1 MGLYYVND
9 HLFTE
14 EVLSESHWPQNNDE
28 PYKRIMLRT
37 TPQAVLK
44 QEDGTLVPATKAVCI
59 HNCSLLQGNVKTR
72 IASTL
77 DPEGLSRFPRI
88 TVRTSTD
95 TRYDTDVF
103 VVAIPYN
110 GMIRPFAHD
119 EDMLSIYKSIILKS
133 DQASIEHMDMKYRR
147 CAYFVVAPNYK
158 NLGNDGWYGV
168 ESNLVMTTAQSDL
181 KARGITE
188 ETAKWTFK
196 TTTVRFGENGLY
208 EITCTEET
216 APYSAF
222 NPEDIKGKEICSHV
236 EPTVMKTGGKNAPAP
251 SAPKAKAPAQQPQQ
265 GNPSGGKKK
274 HKKKK

>member
-14 EVLSESHWPQNNDE
+14 EILSESKWPQNDNE

-44 QEDGTLVPATKAVCI
+44 DDNGVLVPTTKAICV
-59 HNCSLLQGNVKTR
+59 HNCSLLQGNVRTR

-77 DPEGLSRFPRI
+77 DPNSPNRFPRI

-110 GMIRPFAHD
+110 GMIKPFRHD
-119 EDMLSIYKSIILKS
+119 TEGLSIYKSIILKS
-133 DQASIEHMDMKYRR
+133 DQATIEHLDTKYRR
-147 CAYFVVAPNYK
+147 CAYFVVVPNYK
-158 NLGNDGWYGV
+158 SLAADGWYGP

-181 KARGITE
+181 KARGVTE

-196 TTTVRFGENGLY
+196 TTTVRFGENGLF

-216 APYSAF
+216 APYDVFS
-222 NPEDIKGKEICSHV
+222 PDDIKGKEICTHV
-236 EPTVMKTGGKNAPAP
+236 EPTILNSLKGTGKDNR
-251 SAPKAKAPAQQPQQ
+251 SSSEKS
-265 GNPSGGKKK
+265 GNGGKKGK
-274 HKKKK
+274 SKK